1 MEKVKK
7 EIMIQTIAELAN
19 MLPADGKKRDFI
31 SIRIASRGYT
41 IYKMSPITAMRIM
54 TARDV
59 NKDPDE
65 SKACIATMA
74 HSIAL
79 AIAGSRSIF
88 VGIRIWFLRRRI
100 MRRASLPELFD
111 AYNKTLA
118 MLPIE
123 DISQVTAIMHGLA
136 ETIAKKP

>member
-1 MEKVKK
+1 MKLE
-7 EIMIQTIAELAN
+7 
-19 MLPADGKKRDFI
+19 FI

-88 VGIRIWFLRRRI
+88 ASVRVWFLRRRFLK
-100 MRRASLPELFD
+100 RSTFNELFD
-111 AYNKTLA
+111 CYQKTLL
-118 MLPIE
+118 MIPLE
-123 DISQVTAIMHGLA
+123 DIASVAAVMEGLST
-136 ETIAKKP
+136 TISKDHE